1 MTSQIVK
8 PENAAYVILKLVLSM
23 TPAYGMTGM
32 PKHVGKQN
40 VLKLK

>member
-1 MTSQIVK
+1 
-8 PENAAYVILKLVLSM
+8 LVLSM

-40 VLKLK
+40 VLKLKWFVVSYCDKTVNSFKF